1 MINIICGTI
10 LLLKGKIE
18 EGTFAFMIGFG
29 SVEFLLEAALIHDLF
44 I

>member
-10 LLLKGKIE
+10 LRLKGKIE
-18 EGTFAFMIGFG
+18 EGTFAFTIMFG
-29 SVEFLLEAALIHDLF
+29 ILEIMVEAAVIHDIF